1 MSEEKLNEQ
10 YIKDHIQGICQDC
23 IYLDKIVPIIRE
35 MLSEAYIN
43 GLEQGKFDRQM
54 LELAVQKYKE
64 MVEEK
69 ENQQKEFIEYL
80 KNKEKEFD
88 MMGDAINSGACLG
101 ILREYKEIIG
111 DKDE

>member
-35 MLSEAYIN
+35 MLSEDYIN

-54 LELAVQKYKE
+54 LELAIQKHNEMFEEIKKICHSVSSTWSICGVDVVHKIEKVLKE
-64 MVEEK
+64 GE
-69 ENQQKEFIEYL
+69 
-80 KNKEKEFD
+80 
-88 MMGDAINSGACLG
+88 
-101 ILREYKEIIG
+101 
-111 DKDE
+111 

>member
-35 MLSEAYIN
+35 MLSVAYID

-54 LELAVQKYKE
+54 IELANQKYKE
-64 MVEEK
+64 MFSEIQKICKSVLPTWSICDTDVIAKIEDILKEVE
-69 ENQQKEFIEYL
+69 
-80 KNKEKEFD
+80 
-88 MMGDAINSGACLG
+88 
-101 ILREYKEIIG
+101 
-111 DKDE
+111 

>member
-54 LELAVQKYKE
+54 IELENQKYKE
-64 MVEEK
+64 VIDKAKYWVEDYMNEWDTDD
-69 ENQQKEFIEYL
+69 EVWQELNEL
-80 KNKEKEFD
+80 
-88 MMGDAINSGACLG
+88 L
-101 ILREYKEIIG
+101 ILLEEV
-111 DKDE
+111 E

>member
-64 MVEEK
+64 MVEEIK
-69 ENQQKEFIEYL
+69 KICKSVL
-80 KNKEKEFD
+80 PTWSICGTDIVAKNED
-88 MMGDAINSGACLG
+88 V
-101 ILREYKEIIG
+101 LREVG
-111 DKDE
+111 

>member
-64 MVEEK
+64 MVEEIK
-69 ENQQKEFIEYL
+69 KYASLFYQHGIYVEQTLLL
-80 KNKEKEFD
+80 KLK
-88 MMGDAINSGACLG
+88 M
-101 ILREYKEIIG
+101 Y
-111 DKDE
+111 

>member
-64 MVEEK
+64 ILE
-69 ENQQKEFIEYL
+69 ENQKYKEVIDTLEFIKARAKAGATQETI
-80 KNKEKEFD
+80 NKLV
-88 MMGDAINSGACLG
+88 INFVNSY
-101 ILREYKEIIG
+101 IK
-111 DKDE
+111 

>member
-64 MVEEK
+64 
-69 ENQQKEFIEYL
+69 
-80 KNKEKEFD
+80 
-88 MMGDAINSGACLG
+88 
-101 ILREYKEIIG
+101 IIG
-111 DKDE
+111 GKE